1 MSHFF
6 RDCPDLRFHMAH
18 VDWARIVPFLEDEFR
33 LAAEGGPSDLPEA
46 LEVHEAVLDLV
57 GEIAGEVIAPE
68 AAEVDRQGATLV
80 DGRVHYAE
88 PTVRHLK
95 ALGEAGLFGCTIE
108 RRFGGQNLPTTLY
121 TATVELIAR
130 ACASLMN
137 IYALQGCGDTL
148 ERFGSEALKQRFVPG
163 IATGEISC
171 CMSLSEAGAGS
182 ALGSVSTRA
191 VPVDE
196 AKGLWRLT
204 GSKVFS
210 TNGGAELLLVLA
222 RSEEG
227 STDARGLSLFAVPRS
242 EGVRV
247 ASLEEKLGLHGS
259 PTALVHLEGAEGFLV
274 GERRRG
280 LVTYVMALIHGARL
294 EVAAQAVGIG
304 QAAFAAAVRYVHER
318 RQFDRAIE
326 EFAPVR
332 QQILEMEL
340 LLQASRNLVYRT
352 SEVVDRMRGLSRMIA
367 RHPDDPR
374 VPTWRDESKRLAR
387 VEDVLTPLTKYWA
400 AEAGNAVCYRA
411 LQMHGGYGYCREY
424 QVERHVRDVRVTNLY
439 EGTSEIQVG
448 GIVGL
453 LASGEFEV
461 VLAEV
466 AGDLP
471 DDPADAAARARFE
484 VGVRLTREACAFL
497 ASPSLEKN
505 LLQLRARPLADMVA
519 DVVAGAQFL
528 RHAPL
533 DPRKR
538 LLAGAFLHDAAS
550 RWVERRAV
558 VMDGDRTAL
567 DAYDALVEPYRT

>member
-1 MSHFF
+1 M
-6 RDCPDLRFHMAH
+6 
-18 VDWARIVPFLEDEFR
+18 
-33 LAAEGGPSDLPEA
+33 
-46 LEVHEAVLDLV
+46 
-57 GEIAGEVIAPE
+57 
-68 AAEVDRQGATLV
+68 
-80 DGRVHYAE
+80 
-88 PTVRHLK
+88 
-95 ALGEAGLFGCTIE
+95 
-108 RRFGGQNLPTTLY
+108 
-121 TATVELIAR
+121 
-130 ACASLMN
+130 
-137 IYALQGCGDTL
+137 
-148 ERFGSEALKQRFVPG
+148 
-163 IATGEISC
+163 
-171 CMSLSEAGAGS
+171 
-182 ALGSVSTRA
+182 
-191 VPVDE
+191 
-196 AKGLWRLT
+196 
-204 GSKVFS
+204 
-210 TNGGAELLLVLA
+210 
-222 RSEEG
+222 
-227 STDARGLSLFAVPRS
+227 
-242 EGVRV
+242 RV

-332 QQILEMEL
+332 QQILEMEV

-352 SEVVDRMRGLSRMIA
+352 AEVVDRMRGLSRMVA

-466 AGDLP
+466 ASDLP
-471 DDPADAAARARFE
+471 DDPADAEARARFE

-497 ASPSLEKN
+497 ASPSLDKN

-519 DVVAGAQFL
+519 DVG
-528 RHAPL
+528 R
-533 DPRKR
+533 
-538 LLAGAFLHDAAS
+538 
-550 RWVERRAV
+550 RRAV
-558 VMDGDRTAL
+558 PPPRAPRPAQAPPRRRVPPRRRLALGRAPGGRHGRGSHGARRLRRPRRALPLLSARRFGSRDRRGGSR
-567 DAYDALVEPYRT
+567 EIGR